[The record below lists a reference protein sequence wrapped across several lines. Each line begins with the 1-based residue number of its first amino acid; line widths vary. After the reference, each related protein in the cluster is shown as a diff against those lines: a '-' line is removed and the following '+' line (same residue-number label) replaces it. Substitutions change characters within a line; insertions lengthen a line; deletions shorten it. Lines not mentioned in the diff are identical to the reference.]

1 MPVFEPLRCILCK
14 MVIRGSMFRCAHEN
28 CKAHGAKGFICQ
40 DCRYEGKHKQD
51 HLIKLYKHCILRD
64 VITPEIS
71 RKMCLCGTVPQYD
84 ADGRSR
90 ALFPVRA
97 SDKHRSTIKTGA
109 VQCGLLDL
117 GELIAEEKYR
127 GIWLKME
134 NRISLGDEKR
144 KADRKKREQEA
155 AAKKLENDRKKGT
168 RTTVDRGKEATS
180 TIQEKSADEDIPFFM
195 RKFTDRYPFGNVHM
209 ALRVG
214 PLLLENGV
222 EQ

>member
-1 MPVFEPLRCILCK
+1 
-14 MVIRGSMFRCAHEN
+14 
-28 CKAHGAKGFICQ
+28 
-40 DCRYEGKHKQD
+40 
-51 HLIKLYKHCILRD
+51 
-64 VITPEIS
+64 
-71 RKMCLCGTVPQYD
+71 
-84 ADGRSR
+84 
-90 ALFPVRA
+90 
-97 SDKHRSTIKTGA
+97 
-109 VQCGLLDL
+109 LLDL

-168 RTTVDRGKEATS
+168 RTTVDRGREATS